1 MGSPSVLQVGEARN
15 LRGER
20 FSAFKVVIYSPS
32 KATLGSQEVGRGQP
46 VRLQVGGATC
56 VGLGP
61 CEANV
66 LRLSR
71 LPFPESPKIVN
82 LLIFKIYV
90 NRRI

>member
-20 FSAFKVVIYSPS
+20 FSAFKVVIYSLS

-56 VGLGP
+56 VGLGT

-66 LRLSR
+66 LRLSLGTQEVGR
-71 LPFPESPKIVN
+71 GQPVRPSGGWG
-82 LLIFKIYV
+82 
-90 NRRI
+90 